1 MSGEKEH
8 TQTEFHLGAL
18 ALLGL
23 GHLVTDLT
31 QGGLPVLLPFIREAL
46 GLSYAASGAILM
58 TSNLTSS
65 VVQPIFGYLSD
76 RWGSTWLI
84 PLGVVV
90 ATGGFS
96 AVGFV
101 SNYWV
106 LLSVVFLSGLGVASY
121 HPEGFK
127 TARFFTGKRRA
138 TGLSLFSVGG
148 NLGIALGPTLAIV
161 GYEWLG
167 LKGTILF
174 LAPGVLVCGILARAL
189 GWLSLPQK
197 ELSRGGSPRER
208 LSQIPIGSRW
218 IPLFLLVCAVTVR
231 SLIHMAIM
239 AFVPFY
245 LVDVLR
251 SPASEAGKM
260 VTVFLLSGA
269 LGTLLGAPIADR
281 FGHKRYFVGTMAAL
295 SPVLWGFL
303 RSEGTVA
310 LVLIAIAGGILVSSF
325 SVTIVMAQ
333 RILPERLGIASG
345 LMVGFAI
352 GMGGIGATVMGSVAD
367 VWGVF
372 TVLRIAAFLPL
383 VGTGIAL
390 AIPYGSYAKEV

>member
-1 MSGEKEH
+1 
-8 TQTEFHLGAL
+8 
-18 ALLGL
+18 
-23 GHLVTDLT
+23 
-31 QGGLPVLLPFIREAL
+31 
-46 GLSYAASGAILM
+46 
-58 TSNLTSS
+58 
-65 VVQPIFGYLSD
+65 
-76 RWGSTWLI
+76 
-84 PLGVVV
+84 
-90 ATGGFS
+90 
-96 AVGFV
+96 
-101 SNYWV
+101 
-106 LLSVVFLSGLGVASY
+106 
-121 HPEGFK
+121 
-127 TARFFTGKRRA
+127 
-138 TGLSLFSVGG
+138 
-148 NLGIALGPTLAIV
+148 
-161 GYEWLG
+161 
-167 LKGTILF
+167 
-174 LAPGVLVCGILARAL
+174 
-189 GWLSLPQK
+189 
-197 ELSRGGSPRER
+197 
-208 LSQIPIGSRW
+208 
-218 IPLFLLVCAVTVR
+218 
-231 SLIHMAIM
+231 MAIM